1 MSQSINLIN
10 AHIITLDGACPV
22 AQSVSVKNGKID
34 AINSVDK
41 SSLTIDCKGATVI
54 PGFVDAHMHL
64 TNMGKRMELLQL
76 KDARSA
82 DEIADLVAEQCKK
95 QPKGTWIQGFGWN
108 QATWNN
114 SSFPR
119 QDILNKIAPNHP
131 VFLTRVDGHSA
142 WVNNLALTLAGL
154 NDDNCPNGGEI
165 INSCILIDNAMNPIS
180 KIIPKDSN
188 VDIQRWIRIASQK
201 LVSMGIT
208 NVHDAWQDA
217 DIIRGLTSL
226 IQKNELPLRVYGM
239 LANNDD
245 NLLKKYFDK
254 GPFASEFHT
263 IRSVKNFMDGALG
276 SRGAAL
282 LDPYCDDSNNSG
294 LILQTADEF
303 TEFAN
308 RCKNAGFQLCTHAI
322 GNRTNRLV
330 LDIYADVLQNL
341 HNHRWRIEHAQM
353 VHDDDIGK
361 FSKYDILPAMQ
372 PTHCTSDMPW
382 IEKRIGKHRLNEI
395 SRWNTLIQQGVKIP
409 GGSDCP
415 IEDGNPLFEFYS
427 AVTRKNHEG
436 LPKEGW
442 QAHEKVSR
450 INALKMFTTWAAY
463 GEFAENKRGK
473 IKNKFDGDFTILSND
488 ITQCKEQEILTTEI
502 LYTIVNGEIV
512 FKK

>member
-1 MSQSINLIN
+1 
-10 AHIITLDGACPV
+10 
-22 AQSVSVKNGKID
+22 
-34 AINSVDK
+34 
-41 SSLTIDCKGATVI
+41 
-54 PGFVDAHMHL
+54 
-64 TNMGKRMELLQL
+64 
-76 KDARSA
+76 
-82 DEIADLVAEQCKK
+82 
-95 QPKGTWIQGFGWN
+95 
-108 QATWNN
+108 
-114 SSFPR
+114 
-119 QDILNKIAPNHP
+119 
-131 VFLTRVDGHSA
+131 
-142 WVNNLALTLAGL
+142 
-154 NDDNCPNGGEI
+154 
-165 INSCILIDNAMNPIS
+165 
-180 KIIPKDSN
+180 
-188 VDIQRWIRIASQK
+188 
-201 LVSMGIT
+201 
-208 NVHDAWQDA
+208 
-217 DIIRGLTSL
+217 
-226 IQKNELPLRVYGM
+226 
-239 LANNDD
+239 
-245 NLLKKYFDK
+245 
-254 GPFASEFHT
+254 
-263 IRSVKNFMDGALG
+263 
-276 SRGAAL
+276 
-282 LDPYCDDSNNSG
+282 
-294 LILQTADEF
+294 
-303 TEFAN
+303 
-308 RCKNAGFQLCTHAI
+308 
-322 GNRTNRLV
+322 V